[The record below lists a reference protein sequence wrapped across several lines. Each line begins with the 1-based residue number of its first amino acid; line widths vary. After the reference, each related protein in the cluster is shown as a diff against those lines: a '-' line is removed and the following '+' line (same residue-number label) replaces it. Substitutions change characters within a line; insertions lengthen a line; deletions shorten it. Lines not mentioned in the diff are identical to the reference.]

1 MIELSV
7 VSWVYLIHQLS
18 GPSLPKLGI
27 GFHCAFLA
35 SPTGLASKL
44 ISVSGSSCVGQA
56 PSFLGLLRERPFHD
70 CLKETVIGANYSD
83 FDLELLF
90 MQNTVRYFMSV
101 QGFLEEQ
108 RTFFVRCVIP
118 EFRQQ
123 VHFILKAFTEVGL
136 AFIGTC
142 LLKWEGAVCSSRVG
156 KR

>member
-1 MIELSV
+1 MLELSG
-7 VSWVYLIHQLS
+7 VSWIYLVHQLS
-18 GPSLPKLGI
+18 GPVYQN
-27 GFHCAFLA
+27 LA
-35 SPTGLASKL
+35 SIFTAHFLQAPTGLASKL

-56 PSFLGLLRERPFHD
+56 PSFLGLLREKPFHC
-70 CLKETVIGANYSD
+70 CLKETVIAANYSD

-90 MQNTVRYFMSV
+90 MQNMVRYFMSV

-108 RTFFVRCVIP
+108 RTFFVRCVIL

-123 VHFILKAFTEVGL
+123 VHFLLEAFTKVSL

-156 KR
+156 KH